1 VQETDLPFRD
11 WSLNQ
16 GIVATLIVPMML
28 ADETVGWIVARCDKN
43 DPYPPEEIMVAQ
55 ALAQQAALAVY
66 MEQLADQGRRAAV
79 LEERTRMAREIHD
92 TLAQGFAGILLQLEA
107 ARQMLGKNVDE
118 ARDIITKARDLAR
131 QNVTEAR
138 RSVWALRP
146 QVLEEAGLPDAFRRA
161 LGMITRGTG
170 VEVRFQQHGTPHRLP
185 EELEQDT
192 LRIGI
197 EAATNAVKH
206 ASASVI
212 DVELTYDL
220 HALRLSVRDNGA
232 GFDPAAVPDCTFG
245 MTSMRERAGRSGG
258 ALKIE
263 SAPGSGTN
271 LSLVVCLHP
280 LTEVERPDV

>member
-1 VQETDLPFRD
+1 
-11 WSLNQ
+11 
-16 GIVATLIVPMML
+16 
-28 ADETVGWIVARCDKN
+28 
-43 DPYPPEEIMVAQ
+43 
-55 ALAQQAALAVY
+55 